1 MAIGVV
7 SAATRAGGGEVR
19 VHRRS
24 LTDSRYA
31 LGFEKSDEVPHGE
44 CVIRLPIT

>member
-31 LGFEKSDEVPHGE
+31 LGLKKSDWVSHGE
-44 CVIRLPIT
+44 CVIRLLLT